1 LLRNCKKKIFL
12 TGYLRGG
19 DLKFTGKTKKTGFIL
34 ISPSNFFTPLAYEDK
49 QILTPFPK
57 RARIEHQTVQELI
70 DIANQVPSKGLGKR
84 VSFNVEKDVRLF
96 LKNQSPVS
104 FTTEEELDASDP
116 LLMSDLNYEKCSEKD
131 FARFKGC
138 DIQKE
143 LSEKKKWD
151 KLFSYLSET
160 PFDKEAFKNRFSS
173 LYNPVYFSQE
183 LYDRLRDLC
192 GKNEIDYDLKE
203 VIKRAFIPF
212 FFSTKKRKEGG
223 CVINEVNVWLE
234 TMLLAPIYQPARIL
248 LLELLPEME
257 TFYSNSISRISNILD
272 PSTDDQSA
280 SFQISRDFWV
290 RFLGRNPSASNSVY
304 ELFEKEH
311 PIALAIDL
319 DMQACAQGQGLE
331 KALALEAYTVFCEL
345 LEMKNFECVASYAN
359 IHQLLMLV
367 FTPLKDHFLIKRWK
381 DLGDFSEVTIPSLD
395 TLEIGLKR
403 NYLDHVLSCPHPI
416 AQDLK
421 NRILFEYALHKIGGF
436 PKNISQKGFQKALIE
451 AVESCPL
458 MNTKTRLVYDFRPFY
473 EDIFCDSGNFLLIK
487 RFWYSLFQKFPDLK
501 KDPNFLT
508 LYELSIQSHSKET
521 TRPD

>member
-1 LLRNCKKKIFL
+1 
-12 TGYLRGG
+12 
-19 DLKFTGKTKKTGFIL
+19 L
-34 ISPSNFFTPLAYEDK
+34 ISPSNFSTPSVYEDK
-49 QILTPFPK
+49 QIYTPFPK
-57 RARIEHQTVQELI
+57 RARIEHLFFQELI
-70 DIANQVPSKGLGKR
+70 DIANQVPSKGLVKR
-84 VSFNVEKDVRLF
+84 VSFNLQEDVRLF
-96 LKNQSPVS
+96 QKNQSPVS

-160 PFDKEAFKNRFSS
+160 PFDKEAFKKRFSS
-173 LYNPVYFSQE
+173 LYSPVYFSEE
-183 LYDRLRDLC
+183 LYDRLRDLS
-192 GKNEIDYDLKE
+192 GKNEMDNDLKE
-203 VIKRAFIPF
+203 VLKRAFIPF
-212 FFSTKKRKEGG
+212 FFSTKKKNQGG
-223 CVINEVNVWLE
+223 CVITEVRTWLE
-234 TMLLAPIYQPARIL
+234 TMLLTPIHQPARIL
-248 LLELLPEME
+248 LLKLLGEME

-272 PSTDDQSA
+272 PSTDDKAA

-290 RFLGRNPSASNSVY
+290 RFLGRNPCATDNIY
-304 ELFEKEH
+304 QLFEKEH
-311 PIALAIDL
+311 PIVLAIDL

-331 KALALEAYTVFCEL
+331 KALAFEAYTAFCAS

-367 FTPLKDHFLIKRWK
+367 FTPLKEHFLIKRWK
-381 DLGDFSEVTIPSLD
+381 DLGDFSEVTI
-395 TLEIGLKR
+395 EIGLER

-421 NRILFEYALHKIGGF
+421 NRILFEYAFYKIGDF

-458 MNTKTRLVYDFRPFY
+458 MNTKTRLIYDFRPFF

-487 RFWYSLFQKFPDLK
+487 RFWYSLFQKFPDCK
-501 KDPNFLT
+501 KDPSFLT